1 MESRFHSA
9 CIENECSE
17 EKVRKILICHSCVQL
32 FVSEC
37 PGLQLC
43 WPLGA
48 ETAGLCPGVGTA
60 CAWPGQGSALQSSME
75 HKLCD
80 RRSHLTRGE
89 VYSSALRYG
98 GTGKEQVLCG
108 ALPSGVQEDVTHPC
122 ASGLF
127 LSLPP
132 SNLVQLR
139 SHPSHRPPFPGA
151 HTAQRLAAVATSA
164 ETPRGDAAYGRE
176 KELLFYLCLF

>member
-1 MESRFHSA
+1 MNA
-9 CIENECSE
+9 QGCSCAGLWALRLR
-17 EKVRKILICHSCVQL
+17 VYVLVLAQHV
-32 FVSEC
+32 
-37 PGLQLC
+37 PGLAKEALFRAAWSTSC
-43 WPLGA
+43 ATA
-48 ETAGLCPGVGTA
+48 EVTSLA
-60 CAWPGQGSALQSSME
+60 
-75 HKLCD
+75 
-80 RRSHLTRGE
+80 GE
-89 VYSSALRYG
+89 VYSSALRYS